1 MASKLSLKELIE
13 QGLSLEKEGKFKE
26 AIQSYSAAIKRAP
39 TYSAAYNRLMILFR
53 RQKEYNKEIDLINQA
68 LQSYEQEIV
77 NDRQQWEKDHSGS
90 ADISLKLAKSM
101 GLINEKG
108 LPVHEDPQV
117 LAWRK
122 RLETAQ
128 KKLVCQNN
136 TTKKRSAKAK

>member
-13 QGLSLEKEGKFKE
+13 QGLSLEKEGEFRE
-26 AIQSYSAAIKRAP
+26 AVKSYSAAIKRAP

-53 RQKEYNKEIDLINQA
+53 RQKEYKKEIDLIGQA
-68 LQSYEQEIV
+68 LQSYEQEIA
-77 NDRQQWEKDHSGS
+77 DERQRWEKDHSGS

-108 LPVHEDPQV
+108 LPVHEEPQV

-122 RLETAQ
+122 RLETAR
-128 KKLVCQNN
+128 KKLATQSNKPQKSSV
-136 TTKKRSAKAK
+136 KKK